1 MKKLIAAAGV
11 LVLGSGVAFAE
22 GTGKTENA
30 SQVTTL
36 STTSF
41 DGTQPLI
48 PKGYRLAWTDGRLNP
63 LRGVGTPAG
72 DASMRLIWTDD
83 VPARLVSAQD

>member
-1 MKKLIAAAGV
+1 MKNMIAAAGV
-11 LVLGSGVAFAE
+11 LMLGVGVAVAE
-22 GTGKTENA
+22 DAGKDLKP
-30 SQVTTL
+30 SQNPTL
-36 STTSF
+36 STSSF
-41 DGTQPLI
+41 DGTLPLI

-72 DASMRLIWTDD
+72 DAAMRLIWTDD